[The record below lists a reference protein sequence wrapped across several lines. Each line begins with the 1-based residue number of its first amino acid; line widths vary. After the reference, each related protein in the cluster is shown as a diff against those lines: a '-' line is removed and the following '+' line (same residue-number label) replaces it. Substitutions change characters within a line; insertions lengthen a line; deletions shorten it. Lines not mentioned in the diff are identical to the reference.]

1 MSTTAPHH
9 LPAHPMPIR
18 VRPRHRER
26 TGSFLIRL
34 ATANRCQPWSF
45 VRLLGNVP
53 GGQRSALTP
62 ASNISMNG
70 AALARLAK
78 YSDRPTQTLIR
89 SFPSIS
95 TAEHWPEPTVLIRP
109 DQRTFLRACRG
120 CEQRAGGV
128 RLTPEHDPLKLA
140 CRRHDVWL
148 IATEPADLHQAPET
162 FAAITRLTRLRRR
175 RGDTVVLNLY
185 KHLHEYLTNDW
196 RGFGWHRALVRRWTD
211 RQQRVF
217 GAQRDGA
224 EFVRARTHHW
234 SMLPET
240 VALLG
245 LFTNPHRA
253 QVLLPQPGHQR
264 LHREISRVL
273 GLDDYWTP
281 EENLLA
287 GNTFSP
293 LLANINE
300 QARIGRLTS
309 DPDWMQPNTT
319 APRHQPPIATR
330 MLTAEPGQQFRRPRR
345 GRRPRNLA
353 IAN

>member
-1 MSTTAPHH
+1 MSTIAPHH
-9 LPAHPMPIR
+9 MTAYPMPAR

-26 TGSFLIRL
+26 TGSYLIRL
-34 ATANRCQPWSF
+34 ATANHCQPWSF
-45 VRLLGNVP
+45 LRLLGNIP

-62 ASNISMNG
+62 AAHISMNR
-70 AALARLAK
+70 AALARLAT
-78 YSDRPTQTLIR
+78 YSDRLATALIR

-95 TAEHWPEPTVLIRP
+95 AAERWPEPTVLIRQG
-109 DQRTFLRACRG
+109 QRTFLRACRG

-128 RLTPEHDPLKLA
+128 RLIPDPDPLKLA
-140 CRRHDVWL
+140 CQRHDVWL
-148 IATEPADLHQAPET
+148 IATEPADLHQSPET
-162 FAAITRLTRLRRR
+162 FTAVTRLARIRRR

-185 KHLHEYLTNDW
+185 NHLHEYLTNDW

-217 GAQRDGA
+217 PAHQNGD

-245 LFTNPHRA
+245 LLANPHWA
-253 QVLLPQPGHQR
+253 QTLLPQPCHRR
-264 LHREISRVL
+264 LHTAISRVL
-273 GLDDYWTP
+273 DLDDYWVCAEDLYSTT
-281 EENLLA
+281 
-287 GNTFSP
+287 TFSP
-293 LLANINE
+293 LGSNINE

-309 DPDWMQPNTT
+309 DPDWMHDNDQRCHQPNLG
-319 APRHQPPIATR
+319 RFV
-330 MLTAEPGQQFRRPRR
+330 AEPGQQFRRPSRHR
-345 GRRPRNLA
+345 PPRNMA